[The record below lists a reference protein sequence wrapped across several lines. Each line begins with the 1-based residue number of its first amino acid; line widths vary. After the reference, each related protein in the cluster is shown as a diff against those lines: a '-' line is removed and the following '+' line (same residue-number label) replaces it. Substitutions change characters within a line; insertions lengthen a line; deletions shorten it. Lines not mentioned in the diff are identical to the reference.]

1 MGMPQTKS
9 ELTSYLN
16 KNLGELINVLNTG
29 SPELASD
36 KSMEGYA
43 KNNNVSLKS
52 VSGSGRTGG

>member
-9 ELTSYLN
+9 ELISYLN

-36 KSMEGYA
+36 KSMERYA

-52 VSGSGRTGG
+52 VSE

>member
-9 ELTSYLN
+9 ELISYLN
-16 KNLGELINVLNTG
+16 KNIGELINVLNTG

-36 KSMEGYA
+36 KSMEGYS

-52 VSGSGRTGG
+52 VSE

>member
-9 ELTSYLN
+9 ELISYLN
-16 KNLGELINVLNTG
+16 KNIGELINILNTG
-29 SPELASD
+29 SPEFASD

-52 VSGSGRTGG
+52 VSE